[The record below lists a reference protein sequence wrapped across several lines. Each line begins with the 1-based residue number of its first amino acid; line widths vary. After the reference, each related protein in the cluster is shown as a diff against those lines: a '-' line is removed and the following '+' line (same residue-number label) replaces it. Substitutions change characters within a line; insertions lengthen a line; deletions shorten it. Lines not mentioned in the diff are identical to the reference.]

1 MLPGSHVQGSPAD
14 EGGVEFWRLNSHFA
28 DRGASAF
35 CEKIAKMDV
44 RQCRMARAALD
55 WTQHDLARASGV
67 SWRTITRFEAGEA
80 VLPARVQ
87 KLRRAFEDAAIVFI
101 DEGKFTGG
109 VSLPPER

>member
-14 EGGVEFWRLNSHFA
+14 EGGVEFWRLSSHFA

-55 WTQHDLARASGV
+55 WTQHDLATASGV

-87 KLRRAFEDAAIVFI
+87 KLRHAFEAEGILFI
-101 DEGKFTGG
+101 DGGQMSGG
-109 VSLPPER
+109 VIPPRP